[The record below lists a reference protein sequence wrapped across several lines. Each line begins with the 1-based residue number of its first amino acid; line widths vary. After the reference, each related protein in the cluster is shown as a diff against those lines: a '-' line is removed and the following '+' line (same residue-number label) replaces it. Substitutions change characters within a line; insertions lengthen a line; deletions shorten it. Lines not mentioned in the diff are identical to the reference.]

1 MILFAINLGLLT
13 ILFFIVGMIKPKW
26 SLFFLKEPSRFLVM
40 AITMILVMISF
51 TIYGEGIRRSKEEK
65 EKQNPAPKTQSIV
78 PVPVPTNSP
87 SPATPAK

>member
-13 ILFFIVGMIKPKW
+13 VLFFIVGMIKPKW

-51 TIYGEGIRRSKEEK
+51 TLYGEGIRRSKEEK
-65 EKQNPAPKTQSIV
+65 QKETPAPKIQSIV
-78 PVPVPTNSP
+78 PVPMPNTLPT
-87 SPATPAK
+87 AAPAK